1 MNNVNQLIDEI
12 ISSNPLNEAEVETK
26 ILLKIFQLLGFT
38 DYDRADKISVQM
50 HFGREKKMKVAD
62 FILYNGTDRSAQSA
76 LIAVEAKKRGESIED
91 AENQVK
97 SYAQWAGT
105 PYYMVCNGD
114 KLLISRHNPQSV
126 NVDKVLIDV
135 KSIGEDYNKIND
147 FANKARVIVSKE
159 LIDYFST
166 YYPNIE
172 LLPAAEFFKEYMLK
186 LKFKFSYHSQIA
198 IPLSSAEESN
208 IELPISVTDNSMTLS
223 IEDLTHKLI
232 SNKNLMLIQ
241 GAPGCGKSTLCS
253 RLTKLLVERV
263 SEDVLDIIPIFISL
277 RETVPSTIFSAFEFS
292 CKQLGVRVF
301 ENMYKNKINNS
312 KLIVI
317 LDGLDE
323 VSDIESGIKNLK
335 KLIAQEQIHSL
346 ILTSRPHI
354 IDNINIDQ
362 FGISIQHIAKLSR
375 VDIESVA
382 EAFHIDS
389 QLLSTSSVLDL
400 SSPLQL
406 LMYIKLKMEGLE
418 DKNTTLYDLYIE
430 YIKVLTRYYNGNN
443 SEDYIQEILRVF
455 KNVSV
460 EAIKKE
466 NLNESIKI
474 SDMYNLI
481 NVKDE
486 KYLSDLVSCGL
497 VTSKDNTL
505 SFIHKSFEEFGVAYG
520 LVNGIKTKNID
531 ELKNLSINSRN
542 TYWIASDGVHED
554 DIDNIVEVLD
564 YNISKVRKRIIGI
577 LEYTSYPLFPKL
589 RNKLLEVMQT
599 EKSKKVINSI
609 FDILLFSPCVD
620 VCIELLRF
628 NKISRSRKEYSL
640 CHYANDYMIEDI
652 IKTVEYYKEEF
663 FGKRISYW
671 LVVLAI
677 KSDEVKNY
685 EDFLIEMILN
695 EEFHEQILIYEKLI
709 LHREKC
715 INMIKQLYKLVQSP
729 KGVLKLLYLDKENLN
744 LYSTDL
750 IISVLGRIQNIESF
764 KLKHIKMLNEIINQ
778 PNIDNVYKKELEI
791 IIRQYNIFVNTPATA
806 NRYIVQ

>member
-1 MNNVNQLIDEI
+1 MNNVDQLIDEI

-26 ILLKIFQLLGFT
+26 ILLNIFRLLGFT
-38 DYDRADKISVQM
+38 HHDRADKISVQM
-50 HFGREKKMKVAD
+50 HFGREKKTKVAD
-62 FILYNGTDRSAQSA
+62 FILYNGIDRSVESA
-76 LIAVEAKKRGESIED
+76 LIAVETKKIGESIED

-97 SYAQWAGT
+97 SYAEWAGT

-126 NVDKVLIDV
+126 NPDKVLIDV
-135 KSIGEDYNKIND
+135 KSIGKDFNKIND
-147 FANKARVIVSKE
+147 FANKAKVIINKE
-159 LIDYFST
+159 NIGYFTT

-186 LKFKFSYHSQIA
+186 LKFKFSYHSQIS
-198 IPLSSAEESN
+198 IPLSSDEESN
-208 IELPISVTDNSMTLS
+208 IELPINVIDDSMTLGL
-223 IEDLTHKLI
+223 EDLAIKLI
-232 SNKNLMLIQ
+232 NNKNLMLIQ

-263 SEDVLDIIPIFISL
+263 SEDMLDIIPIFISL
-277 RETVPSTIFSAFEFS
+277 RETVPSTVFSAFEFS

-301 ENMYKNKINNS
+301 EHIYKNKINSS

-323 VSDIESGIKNLK
+323 VSDIESAIKNLK
-335 KLIAQEQIHSL
+335 KLITQERIHSL

-354 IDNINIDQ
+354 IDNINTDQ
-362 FGISIQHIAKLSR
+362 FVMSIQHIAKLSR

-382 EAFHIDS
+382 EAFHIDI

-406 LMYIKLKMEGLE
+406 LMYIKLKMEGLD

-460 EAIKKE
+460 EAVKKE

-486 KYLSDLVSCGL
+486 KYLSDLVRCGL

-520 LVNGIKTKNID
+520 LVNGIKTKSID
-531 ELKNLSINSRN
+531 ELKKLSINSRH
-542 TYWIASDGVHED
+542 TYLIASYGLHED

-564 YNISKVRKRIIGI
+564 CNISRVRGKI
-577 LEYTSYPLFPKL
+577 LGVLQHTTYPLFPKL
-589 RNKLLEVMQT
+589 RDKLLEVMQM
-599 EKSKKVINSI
+599 ERSKKVINSI
-609 FDILLFSPCVD
+609 FRILSNSECVD
-620 VCIELLRF
+620 VYIELLRF
-628 NKISRSRKEYSL
+628 NNIGRLRKEGYL
-640 CHYANDYMIEDI
+640 CECALDYMVKEVIETI
-652 IKTVEYYKEEF
+652 EYYKKEF
-663 FGKRISYW
+663 VGKRLSYW

-677 KSDEVKNY
+677 QSDRIKTY
-685 EDFLIEMILN
+685 EDFLLEMILN
-695 EEFHEQILIYEKLI
+695 EDFNEQTLIYEKLI
-709 LHREKC
+709 LHSEKC
-715 INMIKQLYKLVQSP
+715 IEMVTKLYEKVQSP
-729 KGVLKLLYLDKENLN
+729 NGVLKLLYLDKDNLN

-750 IISVLGRIQNIESF
+750 IIRALGRIRNIESF
-764 KLKHIKMLNEIINQ
+764 KIKHIKMINEILKQ
-778 PNIDNVYKKELEI
+778 PNVYNIYKKELELI
-791 IIRQYNIFVNTPATA
+791 IDNAISS
-806 NRYIVQ
+806 